1 MSRKTG
7 ATTNKSVVTV
17 TNISVTPRS
26 EKRETKLFK
35 MFNIKLEQSE
45 LRVALQSEA

>member
-17 TNISVTPRS
+17 AINSVIPTS
-26 EKRETKLFK
+26 EKREKLFK
-35 MFNIKLEQSE
+35 IISIKLEQSE
-45 LRVALQSEA
+45 LQAALQSEA